1 MVSPVW
7 LDGSLAGH
15 QHEVSA
21 AAVDEGMY
29 RSAIGE
35 VYTFTLVNVLEHRLV
50 VASVANGIPSPA
62 MLFGALMTPEAQRAQ
77 S

>member
-1 MVSPVW
+1 MASPVW
-7 LDGSLAGH
+7 LDGPLQGQ
-15 QHEVSA
+15 QHEISST
-21 AAVDEGMY
+21 AVDEGMY
-29 RSAIGE
+29 SYRPGVI
-35 VYTFTLVNVLEHRLV
+35 YTFTLVNVLEHRLV